1 MTEMTAT
8 AALVHTGQ
16 PSLNLS
22 EEAVPVP
29 SITTA
34 STGLLVMDLQA
45 GILSDLPGAG
55 ALVQRVNS
63 VLAEVRKRDM
73 FVGVVQVAFTPE
85 DYERIPDRNLS
96 FSQLSRAGRLAL
108 DDPSSGPYET
118 LALQGNEP
126 VFRKTRVGA
135 FSTTNL
141 ADSLAQRQ
149 IDTLA
154 LAGVATS
161 GVILSTVRD
170 AADRDF
176 GLIVLA
182 DCCLDR
188 DVEVHRVLLE
198 KVLPRQAHVL
208 SSEEFLQAL
217 PANDPTT

>member
-1 MTEMTAT
+1 M
-8 AALVHTGQ
+8 
-16 PSLNLS
+16 
-22 EEAVPVP
+22 PVP
-29 SITTA
+29 PITPA

-45 GILSDLPGAG
+45 GILSNIPGAD
-55 ALVQRVNS
+55 ALVERVNA
-63 VLAEVRKRDM
+63 VLAEVRKHDM

-85 DYERIPDRNLS
+85 DYERIPERNLS
-96 FSQLSRAGRLAL
+96 FSQISRAGRLAI
-108 DDPSSGPYET
+108 DDPSSASYET
-118 LALQGNEP
+118 LDLQGNEP
-126 VFRKTRVGA
+126 IFRKTRVGA

-141 ADSLAQRQ
+141 ADTLEHKQ
-149 IDTLA
+149 IDTLV

-161 GVILSTVRD
+161 GVVLSTVRD

-217 PANDPTT
+217 S